1 MDGNTLTP
9 AVARVQT
16 YHGIPRLFINGKL
29 TAPVC
34 YLPSAAEY
42 VAEQD
47 AQEMKWAA
55 QTGVRLLVIPY
66 ATFDYADRGAFV
78 KRLKDDILFKT
89 AIAEN
94 PESYIILRMDCNFA
108 PEAIG
113 IDEGE
118 RLVVNDGQ
126 KENIAS
132 LASDPWYEHVK
143 VRMRMIAE
151 HVKSDPLLNA
161 RVIGYELLGGDTGE
175 WFGPGY
181 WDGYMDTSEPNRRAF
196 CRFLRERYG
205 SDAAL
210 RQAWGDAEV
219 TLDTAPLPAYDR
231 LPGVV
236 NQEAQLDNVRQGQTL
251 LDTPG
256 NQHIVDYLDYTN
268 ELRGSRLAGLAKV
281 VKEACGGEKLAMTYY
296 GYQADCYTA
305 SSNHF
310 AMSRLLESPDIDVL
324 SAPVSYQDRC
334 EGGIGAYMGM
344 VDAVTAAGK
353 LWMDEGDYR
362 SPLYVTEPT
371 TPYPPTTELLD
382 QILRREMGK
391 CMVYNTGVWWLSF
404 NQGWFNY
411 PSFWEHNRE
420 MTGLMERYNAVKTAD
435 TPEVCYVLDEKAM
448 SLAGS
453 ADATGLQ
460 LIRFARTVLYRSGY
474 RFGMYT
480 LQDLLAGRIDDAKLY
495 ILVNPWRL
503 DAEQAR
509 QAAEH
514 LHRPGKVTLYMYGSG
529 RTSPEDFRTLTGMLP
544 EKWTGSCGYTPAWT
558 LKGELDPQLA
568 DSGHREDLVHGI
580 TQALADLALTE
591 LNPVYTVAPDPGVTV
606 LGSYQGGPADGKA
619 GFASYTRDGWTSVF
633 FGGMKFS
640 PALLAYAAGLAGVHA
655 FTEPGDVLNADAQMV
670 MLHVAEP
677 GQKVVRFPRECDI
690 YAVDEKR
697 WSRGDRYVI
706 PETYRGQTVLLLYG
720 DREVLEPV
728 AGAEE
733 DMPMRTNGSSGRVR
747 QYNQKVKEE

>member
-9 AVARVQT
+9 AVACVQT

-42 VAEQD
+42 TAEQD
-47 AQEMKWAA
+47 AQEMKRAA
-55 QTGVRLLVIPY
+55 QAGVNLLVIPWG
-66 ATFDYADRGAFV
+66 TFDYADRDAFV
-78 KRLKDDILFKT
+78 KRLKDDILFNSSMS
-89 AIAEN
+89 EN
-94 PESYIILRMDCNFA
+94 PGAYIILRMDCNFA
-108 PEAIG
+108 PEAID

-118 RLVVNDGQ
+118 RLVVNGGQ

-132 LASDPWYEHVK
+132 LTSAPWYEHVK
-143 VRMRMIAE
+143 IRLRMIVE

-161 RVIGYELLGGDTGE
+161 RIIGYELLGGDSGE

-210 RQAWGDAEV
+210 QQAWGDLGV
-219 TLDTAPLPAYDR
+219 TLDSAPLPAYDR

-236 NQEAQLDNVRQGQTL
+236 NEQAQLDNVQQGQTL
-251 LDTPG
+251 LDSPG
-256 NQHIVDYLDYTN
+256 SQHIVDYLDYTN
-268 ELRGSRLAGLAKV
+268 ELRTSRLAGFAKV
-281 VKEACGGEKLAMTYY
+281 VKEACHGEKLAMTYY
-296 GYQADCYTA
+296 GYHADCYTA

-310 AMSRLLESPDIDVL
+310 AMFCLLESPDIDVL

-334 EGGIGAYMGM
+334 EGGIGAYMGL

-362 SPLYVTEPT
+362 SPHHMTDPGL
-371 TPYPPTTELLD
+371 PYPPTTELLD

-420 MTGLMERYNAVKTAD
+420 MTGLMERYNAVKMAD
-435 TPEVCYVLDEKAM
+435 TPEICYVLDERAM
-448 SLAGS
+448 SLAGD
-453 ADATGLQ
+453 ANATGLQ
-460 LIRFARTVLYRSGY
+460 LVRFARTVLYRSGY
-474 RFGMYT
+474 RFGLYT
-480 LQDLLAGRIDDAKLY
+480 LQDLLAGHIDDAKLY

-503 DAEQAR
+503 DAEQTR
-509 QAAEH
+509 QAAAH

-529 RTSPEDFRTLTGMLP
+529 WTSPENFRTLTGMTP
-544 EKWTGSCGYTPAWT
+544 EKWTGSHGYTPKWK
-558 LKGELDPQLA
+558 LKEELDPQLA
-568 DSGHREDLVHGI
+568 DSAYREDRVHGI

-591 LNPVYTVAPDPGVTV
+591 LNPVYSMVPDPGVTV
-606 LGSYQGGPADGKA
+606 LGSYQGGPADGKT

-640 PALLAYAAGLAGVHA
+640 PTLLAYTAGLAGVHA
-655 FTEPGDVLNADAQMV
+655 FIEPGDVLNADAQMV
-670 MLHVAEP
+670 MLHVSEP
-677 GQKVVRFPRECDI
+677 GQKVVSFPRECDI
-690 YAVDEKR
+690 YAVDENR
-697 WSRGDRYVI
+697 WSRGDRYII
-706 PETYRGQTVLLLYG
+706 PDAYRGQTILLLYG
-720 DREVLEPV
+720 DRETLEPIV
-728 AGAEE
+728 GPAESLCSNE
-733 DMPMRTNGSSGRVR
+733 GGCGRIQVI
-747 QYNQKVKEE
+747 EI